1 MTTDGAPRARAVDP
15 RSQVVVAVDGG
26 GSKTDAV
33 ALDLEGTVLGFARG
47 GASNAQT
54 RGLAT
59 AVGVVDGLVSRVRAE
74 AGLPV
79 AAVGAYL
86 AGLDLPQEITTFH
99 AAVADLAWAREAP
112 VHLDN
117 DMFALLRTGTD
128 ALDAVAVVCGT
139 GINCVGVRADG
150 RDARFPALGPIS
162 GDWGGGAGIAE
173 EALWY
178 AARAED
184 GRGAPTAF
192 TTLIPRYFG
201 ERDLTAVVEGLHF
214 GRIAHDELAGLAPVV
229 LEAARAGDPVARSIV
244 ERLGDEI
251 GLLARVTLER
261 LDLHD
266 VPVPIVLGGGV
277 LAAGDP
283 GLLAR
288 VRDAVAPAFP
298 RAELLPTRQ
307 RPIVG
312 AAVLTLADAGA
323 GADAIARAR
332 AQVAAVTEAPAT
344 EASVAD
350 AAVG

>member
-1 MTTDGAPRARAVDP
+1 MGTMTADDVPRAHVPDP
-15 RSQVVVAVDGG
+15 RGRVVVAVDGG

-33 ALDLEGTVLGFARG
+33 AVDLDGTVLGFGRG

-59 AVGVVDGLVSRVRAE
+59 AVGVVDALVSRVRAE
-74 AGLPV
+74 AALPV

-86 AGLDLPQEITTFH
+86 AGLDLPQEITAFR
-99 AAVADLAWAREAP
+99 AAVSDLAWAHDAP

-128 ALDAVAVVCGT
+128 APDAVAVVCGT

-162 GDWGGGAGIAE
+162 GDWGGGAGIAQ

-184 GRGAPTAF
+184 GRGRPTAF
-192 TTLIPRYFG
+192 TTLIPRHFG
-201 ERDLTAVVEGLHF
+201 ESDLTAVVEGLHF
-214 GRIAHDELAGLAPVV
+214 GRIEHDDLTSLAPVV
-229 LEAARAGDPVARSIV
+229 LAAAREGDPVARSIV
-244 ERLGDEI
+244 DRLGDEI
-251 GLLARVTLER
+251 GLLARVALER

-266 VPVPIVLGGGV
+266 VPVPVVLGGGV
-277 LAAGDP
+277 LAAEDP

-288 VRDAVAPAFP
+288 VHDFLAPAFP
-298 RAELLPTRQ
+298 RAALVPTRE

-323 GADAIARAR
+323 RPEAIARAR
-332 AQVAAVTEAPAT
+332 AQVAAVADA
-344 EASVAD
+344 VAD
-350 AAVG
+350 APVR

>member
-1 MTTDGAPRARAVDP
+1 MGTMTADEVPRAHADP
-15 RSQVVVAVDGG
+15 RSRVVVALDGG

-33 ALDLEGTVLGFARG
+33 AVDLEGTILAFARG

-54 RGLAT
+54 RGLAA
-59 AVGVVDGLVSRVRAE
+59 AVGVVDALVSQVRAE

-86 AGLDLPQEITTFH
+86 AGLDLPQELTTFR

-128 ALDAVAVVCGT
+128 AADAVAVVCGT

-162 GDWGGGAGIAE
+162 GDWGGGSGIAQ

-184 GRGAPTAF
+184 GRGDPTAF
-192 TTLIPRYFG
+192 TTLIPRHLG

-214 GRIAHDELAGLAPVV
+214 GRIAPDELTGLAPVV
-229 LEAARAGDPVARSIV
+229 LAAARDGDAVARSIV
-244 ERLGDEI
+244 DRLGDEI
-251 GLLARVTLER
+251 ALLARVVLER
-261 LDLHD
+261 LDLRD
-266 VPVPIVLGGGV
+266 RPVPVVLGGGV
-277 LAAGDP
+277 LAAEDP

-288 VRDAVAPAFP
+288 VRDALAPAFP
-298 RAELLPTRQ
+298 RAELRPTRE

-323 GADAIARAR
+323 GPDAIARAR
-332 AQVAAVTEAPAT
+332 AQVAAVASAPL
-344 EASVAD
+344 AD
-350 AAVG
+350 ARVR